1 MSNMWYVISLQQLQ
15 IKALGYSDEQANAL
29 YENIVIYREIA
40 VDRLPTE
47 LLETERTSL
56 EDDIWP

>member
-1 MSNMWYVISLQQLQ
+1 MWYVISLQQLQ
-15 IKALGYSDEQANAL
+15 IKVLGYSHEQANAV

-40 VDRLPTE
+40 VDTLPME
-47 LLETERTSL
+47 SLEPERTAL

>member
-1 MSNMWYVISLQQLQ
+1 MWYVISLQQLQ
-15 IKALGYSDEQANAL
+15 IKALGYSDEQANAS

-47 LLETERTSL
+47 LLETERTGL